1 MSAFEIQ
8 DQDLIEELQK
18 KKRVEVF
25 VGKWCTRKALVQ
37 QPPQIG
43 L

>member
-18 KKRVEVF
+18 KRVEVF
-25 VGKWCTRKALVQ
+25 VGK
-37 QPPQIG
+37 
-43 L
+43 